1 MFKFLLECKQEWLF
15 LKYKVCLEKIEV
27 DKLLDNRSMIR
38 LINVLITAEDHRFK
52 YHLGFD
58 VIAICR
64 AIRNNMLWNK
74 REGASTIEQQLVRVL
89 TNSYEKSLYR
99 KLKEILLACLLKFF
113 IDKKRIVLIY
123 LNVAYYGTN
132 LVGLDKILQRFNLN
146 KSDYLTEDICAEVVA
161 RLKYPEPLKKDTNK
175 KNKIERRKNYILRLY
190 YKHSVSKIIKGMSNI
205 KLYLKLT
212 PEALSVKN
220 IYEESENFK
229 DTYRTLASIELS
241 SYIRH
246 IFVDN
251 TPYMFREMPLL
262 YKNII
267 FYIAE
272 ELDLKYHEILL
283 IGSAKTGFSMSPE
296 SYGEKFSEERDLD
309 FTIINKR
316 LFEDLKIEF
325 ELWENMY
332 MDSSLIPRGR
342 EKEYWDDNLERVPKN
357 LDRGFIDSNKIPN
370 KESFKRVKQINQM
383 LYLILY
389 KLGEY
394 YNIRNKKAS
403 VRVYKNEECFQKQLM
418 LNTKY
423 IISCD
428 RKQ

>member
-113 IDKKRIVLIY
+113 IDKKRIALIY

-190 YKHSVSKIIKGMSNI
+190 YKHSVSKIIKWH
-205 KLYLKLT
+205 
-212 PEALSVKN
+212 V
-220 IYEESENFK
+220 
-229 DTYRTLASIELS
+229 
-241 SYIRH
+241 
-246 IFVDN
+246 
-251 TPYMFREMPLL
+251 
-262 YKNII
+262 
-267 FYIAE
+267 
-272 ELDLKYHEILL
+272 
-283 IGSAKTGFSMSPE
+283 
-296 SYGEKFSEERDLD
+296 
-309 FTIINKR
+309 
-316 LFEDLKIEF
+316 
-325 ELWENMY
+325 
-332 MDSSLIPRGR
+332 
-342 EKEYWDDNLERVPKN
+342 
-357 LDRGFIDSNKIPN
+357 
-370 KESFKRVKQINQM
+370 
-383 LYLILY
+383 
-389 KLGEY
+389 
-394 YNIRNKKAS
+394 
-403 VRVYKNEECFQKQLM
+403 
-418 LNTKY
+418 
-423 IISCD
+423 
-428 RKQ
+428 

>member
-1 MFKFLLECKQEWLF
+1 
-15 LKYKVCLEKIEV
+15 
-27 DKLLDNRSMIR
+27 
-38 LINVLITAEDHRFK
+38 
-52 YHLGFD
+52 
-58 VIAICR
+58 
-64 AIRNNMLWNK
+64 
-74 REGASTIEQQLVRVL
+74 
-89 TNSYEKSLYR
+89 
-99 KLKEILLACLLKFF
+99 
-113 IDKKRIVLIY
+113 
-123 LNVAYYGTN
+123 
-132 LVGLDKILQRFNLN
+132 
-146 KSDYLTEDICAEVVA
+146 
-161 RLKYPEPLKKDTNK
+161 
-175 KNKIERRKNYILRLY
+175 
-190 YKHSVSKIIKGMSNI
+190 MSNI

-316 LFEDLKIEF
+316 LFEDLKTEF